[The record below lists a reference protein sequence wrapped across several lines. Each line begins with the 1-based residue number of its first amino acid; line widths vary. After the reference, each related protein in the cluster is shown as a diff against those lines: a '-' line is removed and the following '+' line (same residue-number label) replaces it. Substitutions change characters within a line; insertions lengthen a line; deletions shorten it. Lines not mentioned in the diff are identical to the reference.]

1 MTVLRATPYP
11 TTLPQRRMNHEVT
24 HRAPVEEDMR
34 RKFWPAL
41 KRGAA
46 ARCKCFQRKRL
57 QVREIVQWVPGLP
70 KAWLVHLVWV
80 QSQNPRNLMWFP
92 PPPSQSK
99 STVRCVPPQNIG
111 D

>member
-11 TTLPQRRMNHEVT
+11 TIPPQRRMNHEVI

-34 RKFWPAL
+34 RKFWPVL

-70 KAWLVHLVWV
+70 MAWLVHLVWV
-80 QSQNPRNLMWFP
+80 KSQESHVVLP
-92 PPPSQSK
+92 PPPVNQRALSGVSLPK
-99 STVRCVPPQNIG
+99 I
-111 D
+111 